1 MNKTYDELLE
11 ENAKL
16 REENAKL
23 REENARL
30 REENTL
36 LRNLVEKL
44 EKRVDD
50 LEARLGKN
58 SKNSSR
64 PPSSDQKSNLP
75 PPNSGIDSKNRP
87 YHQGASRVLLP
98 ECSVTSREVRATD
111 ICPRCRSR
119 MERTGEVRKWQTI
132 ELPEIEPLVHQIELH
147 TCVCPKCRLV
157 HSPDLKERELFLL
170 GPRLEALV
178 NLCLGRF
185 RQSHRSVR
193 EFFATLIP
201 DLHLS
206 QGIISKVK
214 CRAARM
220 LDAAHKH
227 ITQSILDSE
236 GALHVDVT
244 GWRHRGKN
252 EHAIVL
258 RSNNL
263 VSFSFT
269 QSQNREVIASLIQ
282 KRGVYLVSDRGLA
295 AAHVDTRTRQY
306 CLAHLLRNIQGLAE
320 HPATTLE
327 ETARLGDLH
336 DGIRS
341 LFVDKHRMDRREIAT
356 STWRQYGYTTWNDL
370 RADVQAMTYEGSS
383 KKVGRFCRR
392 MLKDWGYFM
401 SYLRTPDGP
410 MTNNPAEEALRSLVI
425 ARKLCFGSRS
435 EYGRQWRASL
445 QSCIDTL
452 RRHGHSVLSFLT
464 AIIEAARNER
474 PLPLPVLHRVAQ

>member
-1 MNKTYDELLE
+1 MIRTNDELLE

-16 REENAKL
+16 REENA
-23 REENARL
+23 RL
-30 REENTL
+30 REDNIL
-36 LRNLVEKL
+36 LRTLVEKL
-44 EKRVDD
+44 QKRIED
-50 LEARLGKN
+50 LEARLAQN
-58 SKNSSR
+58 SKNSSK
-64 PPSSDQKSNLP
+64 PPSSDQKPNLP
-75 PPNSGIDSKNRP
+75 PHNPGTDSKSRP
-87 YHQGASRVLLP
+87 YHRGCSRILLP
-98 ECSVTSREVRATD
+98 ESTVTSREIRAID

-132 ELPEIEPLVHQIELH
+132 ELPEIKPLVHQIELH
-147 TCVCPKCRLV
+147 TCVCPKCCLV
-157 HSPDLKERELFLL
+157 HSPELREEEQFLL
-170 GPRLEALV
+170 GARLEALINV
-178 NLCLGRF
+178 CLGQF

-193 EFFATLIP
+193 EFFAAIIP

-206 QGIISKVK
+206 QGVISKVK
-214 CRAARM
+214 LRAARA
-220 LDAAHKH
+220 LDEAHKH

-252 EHAIVL
+252 EYAIVL
-258 RSNNL
+258 RSDKM
-263 VSFSFT
+263 VSLSFT
-269 QSQNREVIASLIQ
+269 QRQNTEAIASLIQ
-282 KRGVYLVSDRGLA
+282 KKRVYLVSDRGLA
-295 AAHVDTRTRQY
+295 AAHVDTRIRQY

-341 LFVDKHRMDRREIAT
+341 LFVDKHRMARGEIAT
-356 STWRQYGYTTWNDL
+356 STWKQYGYTTWNDL
-370 RADVQAMTYEGSS
+370 RKGVEAMIHEGSS
-383 KKVGRFCRR
+383 KKVSRFCKR
-392 MLKDWGYFM
+392 MLSDWGYFM
-401 SYLRTPDGP
+401 SYLRSPDGP

-445 QSCIDTL
+445 QTCIDTL

-464 AIIEAARNER
+464 ATIEAVRHGK
-474 PLPLPVLHRVAQ
+474 PLPLPTLCLPVP